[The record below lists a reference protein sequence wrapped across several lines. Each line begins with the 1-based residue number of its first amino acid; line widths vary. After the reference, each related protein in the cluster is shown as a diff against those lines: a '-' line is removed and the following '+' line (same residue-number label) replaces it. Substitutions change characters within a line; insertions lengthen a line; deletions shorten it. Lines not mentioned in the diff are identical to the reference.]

1 MEERLRKLDLGK
13 AISVF
18 ANIGVIAGIVF
29 LVLELS
35 QNNELM
41 IDEAERARA
50 ESRRQHWRL
59 LAENTS
65 LVATIVKERNGE
77 PLSEVEEVQLIG
89 YHMRDLIGFQTS
101 FQQLPRED
109 LLPAGTDFRQF
120 YEASPAFRKAWEQYR
135 DSLDPDFV
143 QFMEQ
148 DVFRGP

>member
-1 MEERLRKLDLGK
+1 MQKLDLGK
-13 AISVF
+13 TISVS

-29 LVLELS
+29 LAMELS

-59 LAENTS
+59 LAENTG

-77 PLSEVEEVQLIG
+77 PLSQVEEVQLIG

-109 LLPAGTDFRQF
+109 LLPATTDFRQF
-120 YEASPAFRKAWEQYR
+120 FETSPAFRKAWEENR

-143 QFMEQ
+143 QFMEL
-148 DVFRGP
+148 DVFRKP